1 MKCSLIAIFL
11 LVSLFSRQP
20 SCQCQEISL
29 DAFSLISSQLDF
41 LEDMCLNRTGNE
53 TAFVELHDTIE
64 ECQQALLNGTS
75 LGLTF
80 DDLTTADPKEFYE
93 VYSS

>member
-1 MKCSLIAIFL
+1 M
-11 LVSLFSRQP
+11 
-20 SCQCQEISL
+20 
-29 DAFSLISSQLDF
+29 DALSLISSQLDF
-41 LEDMCLNRTGNE
+41 LEDMCLNRTGSE
-53 TAFVELHDTIE
+53 TAFDKLHETIV

-75 LGLTF
+75 IALTF